1 MKISKNDYSRR
12 EFIKQNSL
20 IGAGTVLGLSAV
32 QGVFAQILNSS
43 ESLTPAILGGKAVRE
58 KGWTKWPYW
67 DPAAMDQEI
76 LKVVRSGVWSRAD
89 VTTEFEKQWAEMLG
103 VKRCLSVVNGT
114 NALIAALVQ
123 LGIGGG
129 DEVLVPPYTFIATVA
144 AVLNTGAMPV
154 FVDVDP
160 ETFQIDPEKIEAKI
174 TSRTRAIL
182 PVHILGLP
190 ADMPRIMEIAK
201 KHKLLVLEDAC
212 QAHLAEINHQK
223 VGTIGDAGCFSFQ
236 NSKNLPIGEGG
247 AIVSNNNEFIDRCF
261 SYNNYGNPYGS
272 IVGEVGA
279 GTLMLGTKIRTTE
292 YQSAIGLV
300 QLKHLKKQTETRS
313 ENAAY
318 LKSKIQAIQGI
329 IPYKLYDHVT
339 KAAFHLF
346 PFRFDQDKFEGM
358 SREVFLKALRAE
370 GIPCSGGY
378 ATLNNMPY
386 LDHAFHTKNFQKMYP
401 KKMLN
406 FDRYLANNQC
416 PNNDLLC
423 NLQAVWLTQN
433 LLLGPKS
440 DMDDIANAIEKIRKN
455 ADPIKKKIQV

>member
-1 MKISKNDYSRR
+1 MKFLKKDYSRR
-12 EFIKQNSL
+12 EFIRQNSV
-20 IGAGTVLGLSAV
+20 IGAGTVLGLSLAK
-32 QGVFAQILNSS
+32 GVFAQPLSS
-43 ESLTPAILGGKAVRE
+43 SQTLTPAILGGKAVRE
-58 KGWTKWPYW
+58 KGWIKWPYW
-67 DPAAMDQEI
+67 DPATMDEEV
-76 LKVVRSGVWSRAD
+76 LKVVRSGVWSRAN

-103 VKRCLSVVNGT
+103 VKRCLAVVNGT

-154 FVDVDP
+154 FVDVDL
-160 ETFQIDPEKIEAKI
+160 ETFQIDPAKIEAKI
-174 TSRTRAIL
+174 TKRTKAIL

-201 KHKLLVLEDAC
+201 KHNLLVLEDAC
-212 QAHLAEINHQK
+212 QAHLAEINHRK

-247 AIVSNNNEFIDRCF
+247 AIVSNNDDFMDRCF

-272 IVGEVGA
+272 VVGEVGA

-292 YQSAIGLV
+292 YQSAIGLL
-300 QLKHLKKQTETRS
+300 QLKELKKQTDTRN

-318 LKSKIQAIQGI
+318 LKSKIQDIPGI

-346 PFRFDQDKFEGM
+346 PFRFNQDDFEGM
-358 SREVFLKALRAE
+358 SRAVFLKALAAE
-370 GIPCSGGY
+370 GVPCSSGY
-378 ATLNNMPY
+378 ATINKMPY
-386 LDHAFHTKNFQKMYP
+386 LNHAFHTKNFQKMYP
-401 KKMLN
+401 KKMLD
-406 FDRYLANNQC
+406 FDKYLVQNQC
-416 PNNDLLC
+416 PVNDLLC
-423 NLQAVWLTQN
+423 NHQAVWLAQN

-455 ADPIKKKIQV
+455 ADQIKKKIQV